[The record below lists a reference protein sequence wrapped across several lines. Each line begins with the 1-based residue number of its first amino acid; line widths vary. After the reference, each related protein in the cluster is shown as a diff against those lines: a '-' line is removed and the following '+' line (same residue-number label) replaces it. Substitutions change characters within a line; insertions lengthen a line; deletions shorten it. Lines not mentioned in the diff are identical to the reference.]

1 MKSSMLG
8 AARLGT
14 AGLAILLLAGCGRG
28 GNSPD
33 QPTAEE
39 RQKLDNI
46 AAKADEAETFDTSA
60 DSLVLNEGAA
70 DAGNTGA
77 APNATAPA
85 GANAAANAAAPR

>member
-1 MKSSMLG
+1 MKSSKLG
-8 AARLGT
+8 AG
-14 AGLAILLLAGCGRG
+14 GLAMILLVGGCGG
-28 GNSPD
+28 GENSPD

-70 DAGNTGA
+70 DMATPANEA
-77 APNATAPA
+77 APAADT
-85 GANAAANAAAPR
+85 NAAANSAYQR